1 MSSGKVLI
9 VDDEENILISL
20 QGILEDE
27 GYRVKTAADAET
39 ALKMLDREEF
49 DVAILDIWLPNMDG
63 LQLFETMK
71 NLKREEEVI
80 FISGHGTIE
89 QAVRATKKGAFD
101 FLEKPLSLE
110 KVVVTVSN
118 AKKQKEL
125 IEKEKILS
133 SELRGDVEII
143 GKSPL
148 MMKLKEQIT
157 LSAPSEGRVLIF
169 GENGT
174 GKELV
179 AKNIHQ
185 LSNRANAPFIEV
197 NCAAIPSELIES
209 ELFGHRKGSFTG
221 AIENKKGKFLL
232 ANGGT
237 LFLDEVGDMSLI
249 TQAKVLRALE
259 EQTIEPVG
267 GSESIKVDVRVI
279 AATNKD
285 LLSEIKKG
293 NFREDL
299 YYRLK
304 VIEINIPPLRERGE
318 DIILLFDYY
327 LDYFAGKYRKGKK
340 VLDQSAKDALQ
351 NYTYPGNVREL
362 KNIAERVIIMHQG
375 DVISKE
381 DLLLQPTEEN
391 AGGIEDFSGTLRE
404 AREEF
409 ERKYILN
416 VLKKNSERIS
426 KTADELG
433 IERRHLYRK
442 LASLGIKRRVQDGD
456 D

>member
-391 AGGIEDFSGTLRE
+391 AGGIDDFSGTLRE

>member
-340 VLDQSAKDALQ
+340 VLDQSTKDALQ

-391 AGGIEDFSGTLRE
+391 AGGIDDFSGTLRE